1 MNDLKKPIEESI
13 DLTLGLIRKIET
25 SLQENEDLQ
34 NRSMRSTLIFHGV
47 PKSKKNDS
55 WEKVSQILVGLL
67 AVKLNLD

>member
-1 MNDLKKPIEESI
+1 MNDLKEPIEESI

-25 SLQENEDLQ
+25 SLQENEDLR

-47 PKSKKNDS
+47 PKSEKNDS